1 VLSVKRVAA
10 GAAAAEE
17 EAAVVVV
24 VVVVVEVIEVEVQF
38 PLKIRCSVTFAFNG
52 EVFRAAA
59 AARPCTWPADSTTGR
74 PTRRAPYVP
83 NFKREFTFAIRSQ
96 AAAYGGSYNQQIASG
111 HDSMHQ
117 LMNSYRPPLISAE
130 FFGDVKSKTLGIYV
144 IVPEGYQYCP
154 CSPPLARA

>member
-1 VLSVKRVAA
+1 VKRRR
-10 GAAAAEE
+10 GRRRRREE
-17 EAAVVVV
+17 EEE
-24 VVVVVEVIEVEVQF
+24 VVVVVEVVEVEVQF

-59 AARPCTWPADSTTGR
+59 VAQPRTWPADSTTG
-74 PTRRAPYVP
+74 TRGTPSVL
-83 NFKREFTFAIRSQ
+83 NFKREFTFATRSQ
-96 AAAYGGSYNQQIASG
+96 AAAYGGSYNQQVASG

-144 IVPEGYQYCP
+144 IVPEGYQYRP
-154 CSPPLARA
+154 CFPTLARA